1 MLLEKECEDW
11 NGTGY
16 VTCETCKGD
25 GRVFW
30 PGVSGKNYPCS
41 ECHSKG
47 KVECENCRGKGYV

>member
-1 MLLEKECEDW
+1 MLLEKEC
-11 NGTGY
+11 
-16 VTCETCKGD
+16 GD